1 VCDATDGDSSTKAD
15 YQKIKT
21 TGRESS
27 KSNRKLPLSSPR
39 KKILFFMLPKYKRV
53 LLKLSG
59 EALMG
64 ENKSFGFDT
73 DVISQY
79 AKDIKELTDLGVQVA
94 IVIGGGNIYRGMN
107 EAETGIER
115 AHGDYMG
122 MLATVINGMALQAG
136 LERIGVYTRL
146 LSAIK
151 MEQIAEPYI
160 RRRAIR
166 HVEKGRVVIFGA
178 GTGNPYFTTDTAGS
192 LRAIEINAEVIL
204 KGTRVDGIYTADPEK
219 DPTATKYGVISFKEC
234 IDKNL
239 KVMDMTAFTLCMEN
253 ELPIIVFNMNKPGNL
268 RRVVGGEKVGT
279 LVKG

>member
-1 VCDATDGDSSTKAD
+1 
-15 YQKIKT
+15 
-21 TGRESS
+21 
-27 KSNRKLPLSSPR
+27 
-39 KKILFFMLPKYKRV
+39 MLPKYKRV

-219 DPTATKYGVISFKEC
+219 DPTATKNGVISFKEC